1 MVIEPLAAVESRVR
15 DLLDSAIPPAR
26 IILVEEHPEYPGYL
40 NFEPL
45 DDTARGM
52 LYAEYRD
59 WMSRHLILNELHLAH
74 AFTDRLAADGYYPI
88 WTPSTAHIQT
98 DITRWSAPLDIEG
111 YTLRPFQAFSLSR
124 ALERAR
130 TGTTPSDRYWF
141 WNWSAGAGKS
151 YCSGAAARAL
161 FGSGDI
167 DLVIA
172 CTLSKLKEN
181 LRRTFVHPAGLDAV
195 VNDGTKDRRR
205 RVYQEPHQVF
215 VMNYEKL
222 WHDEEELAAL
232 TARRRVLFVLD
243 EGHKLITD
251 GAPNKARQA
260 LDRLTDACTA
270 TVWPMSAT
278 VVGGNPLRFRDAF
291 SLDGRPRYNPLSTKS
306 DFISRYADRVREV
319 PIKSKSGQHFS
330 FTTYDWNLEALQE
343 VRHRVG
349 DRTMAVRKTDPG
361 VREQFKG
368 IQTLPVT
375 VQATTEAREL
385 LDLITAKARAASRA
399 GEGLAPYY
407 LLARIACINPGAL
420 RHSSSP
426 EAEAIAGE
434 RPGLLDAAHSAKID
448 VLNGL
453 LEEMHEAQDKAVVF
467 CHWTQLGLLP
477 LAGHLSVPHVLHY
490 GTGQTARES
499 QAAQDRFKSDPSITA
514 FCSSD
519 AGTHGLNLQEAR
531 YVINVDPTYSYDDL
545 AQRNARIDRAD
556 SHLDGLTAYV
566 LITEDSVEERVWQVC
581 QSRRRLAAAV
591 QGTQEEL
598 SYGAEDRAGRD
609 ESQNMQ
615 WLLFGEDT

>member
-1 MVIEPLAAVESRVR
+1 LDDVERRVA
-15 DLLDSAIPPAR
+15 DLLDSGVPASR
-26 IILVEEHPEYPGYL
+26 IVLVEEHPEYPGYL
-40 NFEPL
+40 NLEPL
-45 DDTARGM
+45 DENARGM
-52 LYAEYRD
+52 FYNEYRE

-74 AFTDRLAADGYYPI
+74 AFGNRLADDGYYVF
-88 WTPSTAHIQT
+88 WTPSTVHIQT
-98 DITRWSAPLDIEG
+98 DIERWSQPLAIEG
-111 YTLRPFQAFSLSR
+111 YAFRPFQTFSLNR

-130 TGTTPSDRYWF
+130 RGTENTDRFWF

-151 YCSGAAARAL
+151 FTSGAAAKAL
-161 FGSGDI
+161 FDSDDI

-195 VNDGTKDRRR
+195 VNDGTKVKRQKGYAAGRQ
-205 RVYQEPHQVF
+205 VY

-222 WHDEEELAAL
+222 WHDESEIEAL
-232 TARRRVLFVLD
+232 VAGRRVLWVLD

-251 GAPNKARQA
+251 NGQNKARMA
-260 LDRLTDACTA
+260 LDRMTRMCTA

-278 VVGGNPLRFRDAF
+278 VVGGNPLRFRDVF
-291 SLDGRPRYNPLSTKS
+291 SLDGHPTRNPLSTKT
-306 DFISRYADRVREV
+306 DFIARYADRVRDV
-319 PIKSKSGQHFS
+319 LIKSKTGRQFS
-330 FTTYDWNLEALQE
+330 FPTYDWNLESLQE

-368 IQTLPVT
+368 IETLPVS
-375 VQATTEAREL
+375 VQATPATREL
-385 LDLITAKARAASRA
+385 LDLITAKARVASRA

-420 RHSSSP
+420 TASASP
-426 EAEAIAGE
+426 EAAALLAE
-434 RPGLLDAAHSAKID
+434 RPDLLDATHSAKIE

-453 LEEMHEAQDKAVVF
+453 LEDIREGQDKAVVF
-467 CHWTQLGLLP
+467 CHWTELGLLR
-477 LAGHLSVPHVLHY
+477 LAPYLTVPHVLHY
-490 GTGQTARES
+490 GTGQSARES
-499 QAAQDRFKSDPSITA
+499 QAAQDRFKSDPDITA

-566 LITEDSVEERVWQVC
+566 LITEDSVEERVWDVC
-581 QSRRRLAAAV
+581 QERRQLAAAV

-598 SYGAEDRAGRD
+598 SYSTEDRAGRD
-609 ESQNMQ
+609 ESRNLE
-615 WLLFGEDT
+615 WLLFGES

>member
-1 MVIEPLAAVESRVR
+1 MPLPTLDDVEKRVS
-15 DLLDSAIPPAR
+15 DLLDSAVPPAR
-26 IILVEEHPEYPGYL
+26 IILVEEHPEYRGYL
-40 NFEPL
+40 QFEPL
-45 DDTARGM
+45 DATARG
-52 LYAEYRD
+52 LFYGEYTD
-59 WMSRHLILNELHLAH
+59 WMSRHLILNELHLARR
-74 AFTDRLAADGYYPI
+74 FTTQLERDGYYVL
-88 WTPSTAHIQT
+88 WTPSTAHIQS
-98 DITRWSAPLDIEG
+98 DIDRWSEPLAIDG
-111 YTLRPFQAFSLSR
+111 YEFRPFQNFSLNR

-130 TGTTPSDRYWF
+130 QGTNASDRFYF

-151 YCSGAAARAL
+151 FTSGAAAKAL
-161 FGSGDI
+161 YDSGDI

-181 LRRTFVHPAGLDAV
+181 LRRTFVTPAGLDAV
-195 VNDGTKDRRR
+195 VNDGTKAKRLKGYDDESR
-205 RVYQEPHQVF
+205 QVF

-222 WHDEEELAAL
+222 WHDEEQIANM
-232 TARRRVLFVLD
+232 TFGKRVLWVLD

-251 GAPNKARQA
+251 NGQNKARQA

-278 VVGGNPLRFRDAF
+278 VVGGNPLRFRDVF
-291 SLDGRPRYNPLSTKS
+291 SLDGRPTANPLSTKT
-306 DFISRYADRVREV
+306 DFIQRYADRVNSV
-319 PIKSKSGQHFS
+319 PIKSKNGRAFS
-330 FTTYDWNLEALQE
+330 FTTYDWNLTKLQE

-368 IQTLPVT
+368 IETLPVS
-375 VQATTEAREL
+375 VQATPATREL
-385 LDLITAKARAASRA
+385 LDLITTKARAAHSR
-399 GEGLAPYY
+399 GEGLAPHY
-407 LLARIACINPGAL
+407 LMARLACINPESL

-426 EAEAIAGE
+426 EAAEILAE
-434 RPGLLDAAHSAKID
+434 RPDLLDAAHSSKIE

-453 LEEMHEAQDKAVVF
+453 LDDIREGQDKAVVF
-467 CHWTQLGLLP
+467 CHWTELGLLR
-477 LAGHLSVPHVLHY
+477 LAPHLTVPHVLHY
-490 GTGQTARES
+490 GTGQSAKES
-499 QAAQDRFKSDPSITA
+499 QEAQDRFKADPDITA

-566 LITEDSVEERVWQVC
+566 LITEDSVEERVWETC
-581 QSRRRLAAAV
+581 ENRRRLAAAV

-598 SYGAEDRAGRD
+598 SYGDSYTRD
-609 ESQNMQ
+609 ENHNLE
-615 WLLFGEDT
+615 WLLFGEE

>member
-181 LRRTFVHPAGLDAV
+181 LRRTFVHPAGLDAI

>member
-1 MVIEPLAAVESRVR
+1 MPVQPLDDVEKRVQ
-15 DLLDSAIPPAR
+15 DLLDSAVPASR
-26 IILVEEHPEYPGYL
+26 IILVEEHPDYHGYL

-45 DDTARGM
+45 DDTSRG
-52 LYAEYRD
+52 LFYNEYRD

-74 AFTDRLAADGYYPI
+74 RFSDKLSIEGYYVI
-88 WTPSTAHIQT
+88 WMPSTAPIQAN
-98 DITRWSAPLDIEG
+98 IERWSTPLHIDG
-111 YTLRPFQAFSLSR
+111 YTLRPFQTFSLNR

-130 TGTTPSDRYWF
+130 TGTTNSARFYF

-151 YCSGAAARAL
+151 FTSGAAAKAL
-161 FGSGDI
+161 FDSGDI

-181 LRRTFVHPAGLDAV
+181 LRRTFVSPAGLDAV
-195 VNDGTKDRRR
+195 VNDGTKPKRRKG
-205 RVYQEPHQVF
+205 YEAGHQVY

-222 WHDEEELAAL
+222 WHDEAEIEAL
-232 TARRRVLFVLD
+232 IAERRVLWVLD

-251 GAPNKARQA
+251 STPNKARQA
-260 LDRLTDACTA
+260 LDRMTQMCTS

-278 VVGGNPLRFRDAF
+278 VVGGNPLRYRDVY
-291 SLDGRPRYNPLSTKS
+291 SLDGQPGHNPLATRA
-306 DFISRYADRVREV
+306 DFIARYADQVNTIPLRT
-319 PIKSKSGQHFS
+319 PSGRS
-330 FTTYDWNLEALQE
+330 YTFTSYDWNLHKLQE

-349 DRTMAVRKTDPG
+349 KRTMAVRKTDPG

-368 IQTLPVT
+368 IQTLPVS
-375 VQATTEAREL
+375 VQTGAASREL
-385 LDLITAKARAASRA
+385 LDLITDRARQAHRR

-420 RHSSSP
+420 QHSAVP
-426 EAEAIAGE
+426 EAIALREE
-434 RPGLLDAAHSAKID
+434 RPDLIDATHATKIE

-453 LEEMHEAQDKAVVF
+453 LEEIREAQDKAVVF
-467 CHWTQLGLLP
+467 CHWTTLGLLP
-477 LAGHLSVPHVLHY
+477 LAVHLTVPHVLHY
-490 GTGQTARES
+490 GTGQSAEES
-499 QAAQDRFKSDPSITA
+499 QSAQDRFKSDPDITA

-519 AGTHGLNLQEAR
+519 AGTHGLNLQCAR

-566 LITEDSVEERVWQVC
+566 LITEDSVEERVWEVC
-581 QSRRRLAAAV
+581 QERRQLAAAV

-598 SYGAEDRAGRD
+598 SYSTESRAGRD
-609 ESQNMQ
+609 ESRNLE
-615 WLLFGEDT
+615 WLMFGEDQ